1 MRRYKVL
8 VSIAILL
15 IILLHALP
23 VLHRGLRKRVWPFLD
38 WAMYKDAVAAGPV
51 RADIRQ
57 LVGVTRA
64 GGRIDVDDDTVGVSS
79 FVMDRLYIKPM
90 LQGDSSAARQLAGL
104 LNRERRDSIIEIRLE
119 TETYTATDSGIVKS
133 ESPDIAYRVGPSDSR

>member
-8 VSIAILL
+8 VSIAI
-15 IILLHALP
+15 ILVIVLHALP
-23 VLHRGLRKRVWPFLD
+23 IVSRHWRKRVWPFLD
-38 WAMYKDAVAAGPV
+38 WAMYKDAVPAGPV

-57 LVGVTRA
+57 LVGVTRT
-64 GGRIDVDDDTVGVSS
+64 GGRIDVEDDTVGVSS

-104 LNRERRDSIIEIRLE
+104 LNRQRRDSIVEIRLE
-119 TETYTATDSGIVKS
+119 TETYFATDSGIVKS
-133 ESPDIAYRVGPSDSR
+133 QSPAIAYRVGS

>member
-15 IILLHALP
+15 IIVLHAVP
-23 VLHRGLRKRVWPFLD
+23 VLSRSWRKRVWPFLD

-57 LVGVTRA
+57 LVGVTRS

-90 LQGDSSAARQLAGL
+90 MQGDSSAARQLAGL
-104 LNRERRDSIIEIRLE
+104 LNRERRDSIVEIRLE
-119 TETYTATDSGIVKS
+119 TETYIATDSGIVKS
-133 ESPDIAYRVGPSDSR
+133 QPPPIAYRVGS

>member
-1 MRRYKVL
+1 MRPYKVR

-23 VLHRGLRKRVWPFLD
+23 IVSRSLRKRVWPFLD

-51 RADIRQ
+51 KADIRQ
-57 LVGVTRA
+57 LVGVTRTGA
-64 GGRIDVDDDTVGVSS
+64 RLDVEDDTVGVSS

-90 LQGDSSAARQLAGL
+90 MQGDSSAARQLVGL
-104 LNRERRDSIIEIRLE
+104 LNRSRRDSIVEVRLE
-119 TETYTATDSGIVKS
+119 TETYTVTDRGIVKS
-133 ESPDIAYRVGPSDSR
+133 QSPAIAYRVNP

>member
-15 IILLHALP
+15 IIVLHAVP
-23 VLHRGLRKRVWPFLD
+23 VLSRTWRKRVWPFLD
-38 WAMYKDAVAAGPV
+38 WAMYKDAVPAGPV

-57 LVGVTRA
+57 LVGVTRT

-90 LQGDSSAARQLAGL
+90 MQGDSSAARQLAGL
-104 LNRERRDSIIEIRLE
+104 LNRVRRDSIVEIRLE

-133 ESPDIAYRVGPSDSR
+133 QPPAIAYRVGS

>member
-51 RADIRQ
+51 RADVRQ
-57 LVGVTRA
+57 LVGVTRK
-64 GGRIDVDDDTVGVSS
+64 GNRLERTDDTVGVST
-79 FVMDRLYIKPM
+79 FVLDRLYIKPIIG
-90 LQGDSSAARQLAGL
+90 GDSSAARQLAGL
-104 LNRERRDSIIEIRLE
+104 LNRVRQDSIVEIRLE
-119 TETYTATDSGIVKS
+119 TETYTVTDTGLAKS
-133 ESPDIAYRVGPSDSR
+133 RPPAIAYRVGP

>member
-15 IILLHALP
+15 IILLHAVP
-23 VLHRGLRKRVWPFLD
+23 VLSRTWRKRIWPFLD

-51 RADIRQ
+51 KADIRQ
-57 LVGVTRA
+57 LVGVTRS

-104 LNRERRDSIIEIRLE
+104 LNRERRDSIVEIRLE
-119 TETYTATDSGIVKS
+119 TKTYIATDSGIVKS
-133 ESPDIAYRVGPSDSR
+133 EPPAIAYRVGS

>member
-15 IILLHALP
+15 IIVLHAVP
-23 VLHRGLRKRVWPFLD
+23 VLSRTWRKRVWPFLD

-57 LVGVTRA
+57 LIGVTRG

-104 LNRERRDSIIEIRLE
+104 LNRERRDSIVEIRLE

-133 ESPDIAYRVGPSDSR
+133 QRPAIAYRVGS

>member
-15 IILLHALP
+15 IIVLHAVP
-23 VLHRGLRKRVWPFLD
+23 VLSRPWRKRVWPFLD
-38 WAMYKDAVAAGPV
+38 WAMYKDAVPAGPV

-57 LVGVTRA
+57 LVGVTRT
-64 GGRIDVDDDTVGVSS
+64 GGRIDVDDDTVGVSL

-90 LQGDSSAARQLAGL
+90 MQGDSSAARQLAGL
-104 LNRERRDSIIEIRLE
+104 LNRERRDSIVEIRLE
-119 TETYTATDSGIVKS
+119 TETYIATDSGIVRS
-133 ESPDIAYRVGPSDSR
+133 QPPAIAYRVGS

>member
-1 MRRYKVL
+1 MRRYKVI

-15 IILLHALP
+15 IIALHAIP
-23 VLHRGLRKRVWPFLD
+23 IVSRSLRKRVWPVLD

-57 LVGVTRA
+57 LVGVTRE

-79 FVMDRLYIKPM
+79 FVLDRLYIKPM
-90 LQGDSSAARQLAGL
+90 MQGDSSAARQLVSL
-104 LNRERRDSIIEIRLE
+104 LNRQRKDSIVEVRLE
-119 TETYTATDSGIVKS
+119 TETYIVTDSGIAKTR
-133 ESPDIAYRVGPSDSR
+133 SPAIAYRVGPSDSR

>member
-15 IILLHALP
+15 IIVLHALP
-23 VLHRGLRKRVWPFLD
+23 VLSRGLRKRVWPFLD

-57 LVGVTRA
+57 LVGVTRK
-64 GGRIDVDDDTVGVSS
+64 GSRVELIDDTVGVSS
-79 FVMDRLYIKPM
+79 FVLDRLYIKPM

-104 LNRERRDSIIEIRLE
+104 LNRKRQDSFVEIRLE
-119 TETYTATDSGIVKS
+119 TQTYFATDSGIVKS
-133 ESPDIAYRVGPSDSR
+133 RTPAIAYRVGS

>member
-15 IILLHALP
+15 IIVLHAVP
-23 VLHRGLRKRVWPFLD
+23 VLSRHWRKRVWPFLD
-38 WAMYKDAVAAGPV
+38 WAMYKDAVPAGPV

-57 LVGVTRA
+57 LVGVTRT

-90 LQGDSSAARQLAGL
+90 MQGDSSAARQLAGL
-104 LNRERRDSIIEIRLE
+104 LNRERRDSIVEIRLE
-119 TETYTATDSGIVKS
+119 TETYIATDSGIVKS
-133 ESPDIAYRVGPSDSR
+133 QPPAIAYRVGS

>member
-15 IILLHALP
+15 VILLHALP

-38 WAMYKDAVAAGPV
+38 WAMYKDAVAGGPV
-51 RADIRQ
+51 RADLRQ
-57 LVGVTRA
+57 LVGVTGR
-64 GGRIDVDDDTVGVSS
+64 GSRIDLNDDSVGVSS
-79 FVMDRLYIKPM
+79 FVLDRLYIKPM

-104 LNRERRDSIIEIRLE
+104 LNRERGDSIVEIRLE
-119 TETYTATDSGIVKS
+119 TESYVVTDSGIVKS
-133 ESPDIAYRVGPSDSR
+133 TSPGIAYRVGPSDSK

>member
-15 IILLHALP
+15 IIVLHTVP
-23 VLHRGLRKRVWPFLD
+23 VLSRHWRKRVWPFLD
-38 WAMYKDAVAAGPV
+38 WAMYKDAVPAGPV

-57 LVGVTRA
+57 LVGVTRT

-90 LQGDSSAARQLAGL
+90 IQGDSSAARQLAGL
-104 LNRERRDSIIEIRLE
+104 LNRERRDSIVEIRLE
-119 TETYTATDSGIVKS
+119 TETYIATDSGIIKS
-133 ESPDIAYRVGPSDSR
+133 QPPAIAYRVGS